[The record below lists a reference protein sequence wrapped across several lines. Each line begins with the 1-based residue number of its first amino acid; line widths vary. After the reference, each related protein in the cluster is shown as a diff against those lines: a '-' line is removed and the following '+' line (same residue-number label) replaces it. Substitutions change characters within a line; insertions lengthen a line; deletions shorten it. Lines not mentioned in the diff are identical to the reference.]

1 MYRNKK
7 EVVLLPVRNTPFIH
21 PPRVWRHGLGGW
33 LNPVQDG
40 WRTSIIRVTSPP
52 AQPFT
57 HLPSVSFEQPTV
69 WDVVLIITS
78 SVNSSSIWISKT
90 EACSNIWK
98 ESMSVERRSVT
109 KNHKYHSQ
117 VRVKEKW
124 VMLKKN
130 RLYSDS
136 YLAIGFTWT
145 GEEGCP
151 LPLCIVCGKKLANT
165 AMAPA
170 KLKRHF
176 TTNHSHLSNK
186 TVDYF
191 RRLLDSQQKQRNFF

>member
-78 SVNSSSIWISKT
+78 PVNSSSIWISKT

-98 ESMSVERRSVT
+98 ESMSAERWSVT

-124 VMLKKN
+124 AMLKKIACTVTVIWPLAL
-130 RLYSDS
+130 RGLEKKVVH
-136 YLAIGFTWT
+136 YLCALFA
-145 GEEGCP
+145 
-151 LPLCIVCGKKLANT
+151 GKSSPTQLW
-165 AMAPA
+165 PQP
-170 KLKRHF
+170 
-176 TTNHSHLSNK
+176 S
-186 TVDYF
+186 
-191 RRLLDSQQKQRNFF
+191 

>member
-78 SVNSSSIWISKT
+78 PVNSSSIWISKT

-98 ESMSVERRSVT
+98 ESMSAERWSVT
-109 KNHKYHSQ
+109 KNHKYHILVLVSKTIGEDLKQ
-117 VRVKEKW
+117 VFDISVRVKEKW
-124 VMLKKN
+124 VMLKKIASTVTVIWPLAL
-130 RLYSDS
+130 RGLEKKVVH
-136 YLAIGFTWT
+136 YLCALFA
-145 GEEGCP
+145 
-151 LPLCIVCGKKLANT
+151 GKSSPTQLW
-165 AMAPA
+165 PQP
-170 KLKRHF
+170 
-176 TTNHSHLSNK
+176 S
-186 TVDYF
+186 
-191 RRLLDSQQKQRNFF
+191 